1 MGANVMERALE
12 LFVDAG
18 AKTGTF
24 PMVVTTGASVEV
36 ATAWQPLS
44 TKTLLTSRNK
54 VTDFF

>member
-1 MGANVMERALE
+1 MERALE

-24 PMVVTTGASVEV
+24 PLVVATGASVEV